1 MPDASATVR
10 ESRAPAT
17 AQTKPRPKRRGFS
30 RPELHVQVT
39 LHSTHA
45 QRVAGRNMMEVARA
59 LYTIAVILHVIGDQ
73 DKADQVEGIV
83 AGKIRAL
90 SEKLQKQLKSFRSQR
105 EDAGITQFP
114 VYRYPLKI
122 TMRISSPEL
131 SQYASLI
138 QALDTLSIETDT
150 LWLGGLVTNRQHANI
165 AYQWRRELL
174 RLADEIT
181 RIESMARTSAASA
194 DAAQEIAERTEDA
207 REVMT
212 IDEGGEL
219 DLEDE
224 EPESVATA

>member
-10 ESRAPAT
+10 EPRSAA

-30 RPELHVQVT
+30 RPELHIQVT

-45 QRVAGRNMMEVARA
+45 QRVAGRNMLEVARA

-73 DKADQVEGIV
+73 DKADQVEEIV

-90 SEKLQKQLKSFRSQR
+90 SEKLQTQLKSLRGQR

-114 VYRYPLKI
+114 VYRYPLKM
-122 TMRISSPEL
+122 TLRISSPEL
-131 SQYASLI
+131 AQYASLI
-138 QALDTLSIETDT
+138 QALDALSVETDT
-150 LWLGGLVTNRQHANI
+150 LWLSGLITNRQHANV

-181 RIESMARTSAASA
+181 RIEAMARTSAASA
-194 DAAQEIAERTEDA
+194 DAAQEIAERTEEA
-207 REVMT
+207 RGVVT

-219 DLEDE
+219 DLADE
-224 EPESVATA
+224 ESEATA